1 MNLFIKWIIF
11 GVIGSS
17 LFACSPKILIQNGE
31 KLERR
36 KTNELVETLDSIT
49 LQKPTFFYSKI
60 STKFKDTTQS
70 LSFKTSIR
78 MVRDSAMSAII
89 TYASIPVFSSLLTKD
104 ELTIVNKRSKCYNK
118 EKLSYFKENFGV
130 NFDYKNVEELLL
142 GLPLA
147 YDTNQRYFQIHDP
160 YNYIISSHR
169 KRDIRKTEK
178 KDLEDIIIKYYLS
191 NDAKNIKR
199 IDLESPSDST
209 RVQVYYLEREMV
221 QGFSI
226 PKTVMIQIFTAK
238 NKMDIE
244 MNYEKVELIE
254 RPEIFVVIPES
265 YEICE

>member
-1 MNLFIKWIIF
+1 MNLFIKWIF
-11 GVIGSS
+11 FFLIGASVVS
-17 LFACSPKILIQNGE
+17 CSPKLLMQDGE

-36 KTNELVETLDSIT
+36 KASELIETLDSIV
-49 LQKPTFFYSKI
+49 LRKPIFFYSKI

-70 LSFKTSIR
+70 LSFKTSVR
-78 MVRDSAMSAII
+78 MVQDSAMSAII
-89 TYASIPVFSSLLTKD
+89 TYAAIPVFSSLLTKE
-104 ELTIVNKRSKCYNK
+104 ELTIVNKRAKCYSK

-130 NFDYKNVEELLL
+130 NFDYRNVEELLL

-209 RVQVYYLEREMV
+209 RVQVHYLEREMI

-226 PKTVMIQIFTAK
+226 PKTVMIKIFTAK
-238 NKMDIE
+238 NTMLIDMD
-244 MNYEKVELIE
+244 YEKVELIE
-254 RPEIFVVIPES
+254 RPEIFIVIPES